1 LLIKRYSIAVAAIA
15 AIAALSACTPAEKKS
30 TEAAAPAPAT
40 SAAGAAS
47 APPAAAAS
55 QAPVGLDAKTKKAC
69 TTLFAAIK
77 DNEKKVDKAEKIGGP
92 VGYVAVGAQYLAGAA
107 DMYAK
112 SLDATETKVMDAAGK
127 VGDEMTALDAAWQK
141 NPKKKPSEAAL
152 VKSVDELKAACTG

>member
-1 LLIKRYSIAVAAIA
+1 VLIKRYSIVFSSII

-40 SAAGAAS
+40 SAAGGAS
-47 APPAAAAS
+47 APATAAAS
-55 QAPVGLDAKTKKAC
+55 EAPAGLDDKTKKAC

-77 DNEKKVDKAEKIGGP
+77 DNEKKVAKAEKIGGP

-107 DMYAK
+107 ELYAK
-112 SLDATETKVMDAAGK
+112 SLDATATEVSDAASK

-152 VKSVDELKAACTG
+152 DKAVGELRAACAG